1 MGTMLS
7 ALEAQG
13 VRLSLDDFGTGYSSL
28 EHLKLFPIAVLKID
42 QGFVSA
48 IGERKKGE
56 QLLIAIIAL
65 AKALEMKVVAE
76 GVETQAQAEFCT
88 RHGCD
93 LLQGYFYSRPVPA
106 DEFEA
111 TFLNA

>member
-1 MGTMLS
+1 MMAMLT
-7 ALEAQG
+7 ALVDQG
-13 VRLSLDDFGTGYSSL
+13 ALLSLDDFGTGYSSL
-28 EHLKLFPIAVLKID
+28 EHLKMFPINVLKID
-42 QGFVSA
+42 QSFVSA
-48 IGERKKGE
+48 VGQGKKGE

-76 GVETQAQAEFCT
+76 GVETKEQAEFCI

-93 LLQGYFYSRPVPA
+93 LLQGYYYSRPIPA

-111 TFLNA
+111 AFLR